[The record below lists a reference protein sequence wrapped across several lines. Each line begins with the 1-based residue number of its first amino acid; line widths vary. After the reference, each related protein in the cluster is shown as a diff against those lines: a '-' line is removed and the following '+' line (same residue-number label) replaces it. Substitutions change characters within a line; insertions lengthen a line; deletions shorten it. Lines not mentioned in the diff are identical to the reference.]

1 MGSEIILFDFEDCE
15 IRTQLGDNGEAL
27 FCASDVASVL
37 GYANT
42 RDAISVHCKGVVKR
56 DTLTS
61 GGKQTINFIRE
72 PDLFRLMSHSKLPE
86 AQKFEKWIYET
97 VLPSINHTGGYIEKK
112 SSEMLLVKKL
122 EIAEMKERRLAAK
135 EERQRRKDE
144 FAEECKRRT
153 WAKDDEKIADK
164 DIAKKAERLR
174 VAANDARKIGREDL
188 VRQLIVKRASV
199 MSGIDFENTKNIPVM
214 SDCSICGTS
223 LYGTSFESKRY
234 YTHEIAADAEVH
246 VNTVAKVAR
255 DLGLRDS
262 EHCFSSIIMD
272 RDETERPTV
281 VYDDHARRLILDEI
295 RMIKEEKKLKENK
308 QLKLI
313 KK

>member
-1 MGSEIILFDFEDCE
+1 MGSEIILFDFENCE
-15 IRTQLGDNGEAL
+15 IRTQIGDNGEAL
-27 FCASDVASVL
+27 FCASDVAKVL

-86 AQKFEKWIYET
+86 AKKFETWIYET
-97 VLPSINHTGGYIEKK
+97 VLPSINHTGAYIDKKSPDMIIAEKK
-112 SSEMLLVKKL
+112 LK
-122 EIAEMKERRLAAK
+122 IAEMKEKRLAAK

-174 VAANDARKIGREDL
+174 IAANDARKIGREDL

-214 SDCSICGTS
+214 SDCSI
-223 LYGTSFESKRY
+223 YGTSFESKRY
-234 YTHEIAADAEVH
+234 YTHEIAADAEMH

-281 VYDDHARRLILDEI
+281 VYDDYARKLILDEL

>member
-1 MGSEIILFDFEDCE
+1 MGSEIILFDFENCE

-72 PDLFRLMSHSKLPE
+72 PDLFRLMSHSKMPE
-86 AQKFEKWIYET
+86 AQKFEAWIYET
-97 VLPSINHTGGYIEKK
+97 VLPSINHTGAYIDKK
-112 SSEMLLVKKL
+112 SPEMLLAKKL

-144 FAEECKRRT
+144 FTEECKRRS
-153 WAKDDEKIADK
+153 WKNEDEKIADK
-164 DIAKKAERLR
+164 ERAKKAERLR
-174 VAANDARKIGREDL
+174 IAANDARKIGREDL

-199 MSGIDFENTKNIPVM
+199 MSGIDFEDTKNIPVM
-214 SDCSICGTS
+214 SDCSI
-223 LYGTSFESKRY
+223 YGTSFESKRY
-234 YTHEIAADAEVH
+234 YTHEIAADAGMH

-281 VYDDHARRLILDEI
+281 VYDYHARRLILDEL